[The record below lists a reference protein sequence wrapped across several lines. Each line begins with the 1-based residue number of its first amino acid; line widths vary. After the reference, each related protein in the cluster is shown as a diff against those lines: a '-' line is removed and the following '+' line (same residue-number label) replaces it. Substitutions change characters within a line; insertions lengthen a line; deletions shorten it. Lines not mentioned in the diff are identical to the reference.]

1 MPERP
6 PLKGFTGGASG
17 LTSAPAIEGARPH
30 PADAPR
36 IPELALPGLWRAAA
50 HAGEDA
56 VFGLDSS
63 GRVLG
68 WTDAARRL
76 FGYREVEIAG
86 QPGRR
91 LFSKGPGESFNER
104 FGRAL
109 RGELLER
116 LPSTAVRRDGM
127 LIAVSL
133 TLAQVDGGDGVCV
146 IVRDVTEQVVTQRAL
161 AESHRRQSEALELS
175 RVGFWLWDV
184 HSDAVQLSDEMY
196 RIHGI
201 DPLSFDGTMAARI
214 RTADPADRRRLR
226 RHLQTALSGEKP
238 FEMEY
243 RIHRSDGTQGWVYE
257 RATAERSPDGSV
269 AGLSGICQDITER
282 RMSADALRRHAELL
296 ELLQRVAVAANEA
309 GDLCDA
315 LERCMAEMCELLDWH
330 LGHTVLLTDDGA
342 IDRHLWHTRRGH
354 DFRQFRALL
363 EGRFELQAMGEER
376 EVLPE
381 APRWTSDN
389 FAADL
394 WLPVGAARPRTR
406 FEFPVMA
413 DGMILAMVEMYSL
426 DRREPDEP
434 LMRAAQN
441 AAIQIGRVVER
452 ERSSGALAHQAMHDH
467 LTNLPNRTLFLDR
480 LTQSLQALGRS
491 GSHLAVM
498 FLDLD
503 NFKLINDSLGHDV
516 GDQVLTAVAGRL
528 VEVMRSGDTAAR
540 FGGDEFIVLCERL
553 SSDEA
558 VADIANRILATIEQP
573 ILLDGDVR
581 TVVTASIGIAIASST
596 AARPD
601 HLLRDADAAMYRAKE
616 EGRGRFHVFD
626 PALHERAS
634 RKLSIANELRSAVAN
649 GELRLVYQPQFRLT
663 DRALIG
669 VESLVRWDHPVRGT
683 LSPAE
688 WIPVAEET
696 QLIVPIGEW
705 ILIEACKAGAEW
717 SRLTAGSDTG
727 FKMCVNVSAVQ
738 LARPELVD
746 SVMAGVI
753 QTGIDPAKVCIEITE
768 SVLMSAPD
776 DHLEALLGLKMIGLS
791 IAVDD
796 FGTGYSSLAYLRRF
810 PIDMIK
816 IDKAFVDDLISEDR
830 RGKNLMRAIVQLA
843 DSLGVASV
851 AEGVETANQAA
862 ELVAAGCYAA
872 QGFFYSTPR
881 PPEDITRL
889 IEERRRWSS

>member
-1 MPERP
+1 MMD
-6 PLKGFTGGASG
+6 S
-17 LTSAPAIEGARPH
+17 SRPH

-86 QPGRR
+86 QPGQR
-91 LFSKGPGESFNER
+91 LFSKGPGESFGDR

-116 LPSTAVRRDGM
+116 LPSTALRRDGM
-127 LIAVSL
+127 LIPISL
-133 TLAQVDGGDGVCV
+133 TLAQVDGGEGVCV
-146 IVRDVTEQVVTQRAL
+146 IVRDVTEQVVAQKTLAETQR
-161 AESHRRQSEALELS
+161 RQTEALELS
-175 RVGFWLWDV
+175 RVGFWLWDAK
-184 HSDAVQLSDEMY
+184 SDAVQMSDELY

-214 RTADPADRRRLR
+214 RSADPADRRRLR
-226 RHLQTALSGEKP
+226 RQLQAALSGDRA

-243 RIHRSDGTQGWVYE
+243 RIHRPDGTQCWVYE
-257 RATAERSPDGSV
+257 RATVEHSADGSI
-269 AGLSGICQDITER
+269 AGLRGICQDITER
-282 RMSADALRRHAELL
+282 RLSADALRRHAELI

-342 IDRHLWHTRRGH
+342 VDRHLWHVRSGH
-354 DFRQFRALL
+354 DFRHFRALL
-363 EGRFELQAMGEER
+363 EGRSQAQTMGDER
-376 EVLPE
+376 DGLPE
-381 APRWTSDN
+381 GPTWTADH

-406 FEFPVMA
+406 FEFPVTV
-413 DGMILAMVEMYSL
+413 DGVTLAMVELYSL
-426 DRREPDEP
+426 DGRQQDEQ
-434 LMRAAQN
+434 LMQAAQN

-480 LTQSLQALGRS
+480 LTQSIQALGRT

-516 GDQVLTAVAGRL
+516 GDQVLTAVAERL
-528 VEVMRSGDTAAR
+528 VQVMRSGDTAAR
-540 FGGDEFIVLCERL
+540 FGGDEFIILCERL

-558 VADIANRILATIEQP
+558 VADIANRLLATIEEP

-581 TVVTASIGIAIASST
+581 TVVTASIGIAIASSPN
-596 AARPD
+596 ARPD

-634 RKLSIANELRSAVAN
+634 RKLSIANELRTAVGN

-663 DRALIG
+663 DRALLG
-669 VESLVRWDHPVRGT
+669 VEALVRWDNPARGT
-683 LSPAE
+683 LNPIE

-705 ILIEACKAGAEW
+705 ILLEACRAGAMW
-717 SRLTAGSDTG
+717 SELTAGSKTG
-727 FKMCVNVSAVQ
+727 FKVCVNVSAVQ
-738 LARPELVD
+738 LARPELID
-746 SVMAGVI
+746 SVVAAI
-753 QTGIDPAKVCIEITE
+753 EQTGIDPANLCIEITE
-768 SVLMSAPD
+768 SVLMSAPVD
-776 DHLEALLGLKMIGLS
+776 YLEALLGLKMVGLTL
-791 IAVDD
+791 AVDD

-816 IDKAFVDDLISEDR
+816 IDKGFVDDLINDDA
-830 RGKNLMRAIVQLA
+830 RGRNLMRAIIQLSEA
-843 DSLGVASV
+843 LGVDAV

-862 ELVAAGCYAA
+862 ELAEAGCHAA
-872 QGFFYSTPR
+872 QGYFYAKPQ
-881 PPEDITRL
+881 PPEEITHL

>member
-1 MPERP
+1 M
-6 PLKGFTGGASG
+6 
-17 LTSAPAIEGARPH
+17 IEGARPH

-50 HAGEDA
+50 HAGQDA

-86 QPGRR
+86 QPGQR
-91 LFSKGPGESFNER
+91 LFSKGPGESFPDR

-116 LPSTAVRRDGM
+116 LQATALRRDGM
-127 LIAVSL
+127 FIPVSL
-133 TLAQVDGGDGVCV
+133 TLAQVDGGEGVCV
-146 IVRDVTEQVVTQRAL
+146 IVRDVTEQVVAQKTL
-161 AESHRRQSEALELS
+161 AETHRRQSEALELS
-175 RVGFWLWDV
+175 RVGFWLWDAK
-184 HSDAVQLSDEMY
+184 SDAVQMSDELY

-226 RHLQTALSGEKP
+226 RQLQSALSGERP
-238 FEMEY
+238 IEIEY
-243 RIHRSDGTQGWVYE
+243 RIHRPNGTQAWVYE
-257 RATAERSPDGSV
+257 RATAERSADGSV

-282 RMSADALRRHAELL
+282 RFSADALRRHVELI

-309 GDLCDA
+309 SDLCDA
-315 LERCMAEMCELLDWH
+315 LERCMAEMCQLLDWH
-330 LGHTVLLTDDGA
+330 LGHTVLLSDGGVV
-342 IDRHLWHTRRGH
+342 DRHLWHVRSGH

-363 EGRFELQAMGEER
+363 EGRFELPATSAER
-376 EVLPE
+376 APLPE
-381 APRWTSDN
+381 APTWTADD

-406 FEFPVMA
+406 FEFPVIV
-413 DGMILAMVEMYSL
+413 DGMTLAMVELYSL
-426 DRREPDEP
+426 DRREPDEQ
-434 LMRAAQN
+434 LMQAAQN

-480 LTQSLQALGRS
+480 LSQSLQALGRT

-516 GDQVLTAVAGRL
+516 GDQVLTAVAQRL

-540 FGGDEFIVLCERL
+540 FGGDEFIILCERL

-558 VADIANRILATIEQP
+558 VADIANRLLATIEEP
-573 ILLDGDVR
+573 ILLDGEVR
-581 TVVTASIGIAIASST
+581 TVVTASIGIAIAASP

-601 HLLRDADAAMYRAKE
+601 HLLRDSDAAMYRAKE

-649 GELRLVYQPQFRLT
+649 GELRLVYQPQFRLK

-669 VESLVRWDHPVRGT
+669 VESLVRWDNPARGT
-683 LSPAE
+683 LNPAE

-696 QLIVPIGEW
+696 QLIVPIGDW
-705 ILIEACKAGAEW
+705 ILLEACKAGAEW
-717 SRLTAGSDTG
+717 SALTAGSDTG
-727 FKMCVNVSAVQ
+727 FKVCVNVSAVQ
-738 LARPELVD
+738 LARPELID
-746 SVMAGVI
+746 SVIAAI
-753 QTGIDPAKVCIEITE
+753 DRTGIDPANLCIEITE
-768 SVLMSAPD
+768 SVLMSAPVD
-776 DHLEALLGLKMIGLS
+776 SLEALLGLKMVGLT

-816 IDKAFVDDLISEDR
+816 IDKGFVDDLISEDQ
-830 RGKNLMRAIVQLA
+830 RGHNLMRAIIQLSEA
-843 DSLGVASV
+843 LGVDSV

-862 ELVAAGCYAA
+862 ELFGAGCYAA
-872 QGFFYSTPR
+872 QGFFYSKPQ
-881 PPEDITRL
+881 PPEQITRL
-889 IEERRRWSS
+889 IDERRRWSS